1 MKTLS
6 AIQQNFEERVGSFDK
21 AVIVLLFFIFGIISQ
36 LNDLLVPHLY
46 EFGLSFYEALMLHF
60 TFFTTYLV
68 TSYPSAKVIDKFG
81 YKTGILIGLATAAVG
96 SLVFY
101 FAVENTSYYSLLIAL
116 IFVGT
121 GVAMIQIAANG
132 YVVLQSKPKLGASN
146 LAFAQAF
153 NSLGR
158 VLTVLFGMAII
169 FSITKI
175 TQAQLDVL
183 TPEEYISAQAQII
196 KTPYLIMVFLIVL
209 TGVAIYFSKLPEFKT
224 GSLPVLVKTSNGGF
238 HNVLQINH
246 LLLGSIAI
254 FAYVGAEVSIGTNLI
269 RYLNL
274 PEVGG
279 GLIDEKVGMEML
291 QYYWGSMMVG
301 RIIGGFILRDLSPRK
316 VVAGFAA
323 SAAIFVLI
331 SVLSTG
337 QISVISIVEVG
348 FFNSILFP
356 SIFTLGINGLGH
368 FAEEGAS
375 ILIASIVGGAIIP
388 LLVITVADFSGL
400 QFAFLIPVACY
411 SYIVYFSLYGSHYE
425 KEKTLA

>member
-1 MKTLS
+1 
-6 AIQQNFEERVGSFDK
+6 
-21 AVIVLLFFIFGIISQ
+21 
-36 LNDLLVPHLY
+36 
-46 EFGLSFYEALMLHF
+46 
-60 TFFTTYLV
+60 
-68 TSYPSAKVIDKFG
+68 
-81 YKTGILIGLATAAVG
+81 
-96 SLVFY
+96 
-101 FAVENTSYYSLLIAL
+101 
-116 IFVGT
+116 
-121 GVAMIQIAANG
+121 
-132 YVVLQSKPKLGASN
+132 
-146 LAFAQAF
+146 
-153 NSLGR
+153 
-158 VLTVLFGMAII
+158 
-169 FSITKI
+169 
-175 TQAQLDVL
+175 
-183 TPEEYISAQAQII
+183 
-196 KTPYLIMVFLIVL
+196 
-209 TGVAIYFSKLPEFKT
+209 
-224 GSLPVLVKTSNGGF
+224 
-238 HNVLQINH
+238 VLQINH

-337 QISVISIVEVG
+337 QISVISIVAVG